1 MHSFVQLSL
10 STTILSAG
18 IQIDIVAAPKEL
30 WNRAQRE
37 MIKIQ
42 GYLHG
47 AATQGHA
54 ELCLQGLASF
64 SNSHKG
70 TTIQTSEPLKASAG
84 PEAIK
89 Q

>member
-1 MHSFVQLSL
+1 M
-10 STTILSAG
+10 
-18 IQIDIVAAPKEL
+18 
-30 WNRAQRE
+30 N
-37 MIKIQ
+37 KIQ

-70 TTIQTSEPLKASAG
+70 TIQASEPFSLPLSYKTVTG
-84 PEAIK
+84 K
-89 Q
+89 HRVV